1 METKQPIN
9 KVSLLELA
17 NHIMQEHDD
26 YLAGMAV
33 TDVTE
38 KSGVLVFKG
47 EYFLDEQG
55 LPTPKTTAVFN
66 VYKGKLFHHNTR
78 WSKQWQLLFTVSRPV
93 IASKKHKTG

>member
-33 TDVTE
+33 TDDTE

-66 VYKGKLFHHNTR
+66 VYKGLAQALSPQYT
-78 WSKQWQLLFTVSRPV
+78 LE
-93 IASKKHKTG
+93 

>member
-1 METKQPIN
+1 METKEPIA
-9 KVSLLELA
+9 KASLLELA
-17 NHIMQEHDD
+17 NQIMKEHDD

-33 TDVTE
+33 TDVNE

-66 VYKGKLFHHNTR
+66 VYKGLAQALSPQYT
-78 WSKQWQLLFTVSRPV
+78 LE
-93 IASKKHKTG
+93 